1 MQVVGSATRPAS
13 APSKRLLYT
22 RDLLMRGGRA
32 AAARSELTAKA
43 PARGTLTLQ
52 NDLLRAPVPDLA
64 DDQIVLGPAVD
75 RVDDAEFF
83 RRLAGPAEPAD
94 DLSVQP
100 QLVDL
105 AVIQALGVVRIRAV
119 QILRRAAR
127 HADRLRHADVGDLRL
142 ERALAVEHLDAL
154 VAGIGHIEIA
164 LRIARDAADL
174 VELALRRPGVSPG
187 LREVALFGE
196 LRDAIVG
203 AEPVSDVDVAGAIP
217 RDVGRLAEAVARN
230 AGSGSRGIT
239 ASTAAATAAAR
250 FRSRA
255 AGRQAAARRHAG
267 AGPERD
273 VLRFSAEHQH
283 QAPVRVELRHH
294 VRSGIDDP
302 DVVLRVDAYLLSE
315 VDPVHALADLLHELA
330 VLIELEQARAT
341 VIERPL
347 VAERR
352 HRMAGAR
359 ED

>member
-83 RRLAGPAEPAD
+83 RQLAGLAELAD
-94 DLSVQP
+94 DLSVQL

-105 AVIQALGVVRIRAV
+105 AVIQALGVVRVRAV

-164 LRIARDAADL
+164 LRIARQPADL
-174 VELALRRPGVSPG
+174 VELPLRRSSLSPG
-187 LREVALFGE
+187 LHKVAVLGE
-196 LRDAIVG
+196 LGDPVVA
-203 AEPVSDVDVAGAIP
+203 AESIGDVDVAGA
-217 RDVGRLAEAVARN
+217 
-230 AGSGSRGIT
+230 
-239 ASTAAATAAAR
+239 
-250 FRSRA
+250 
-255 AGRQAAARRHAG
+255 
-267 AGPERD
+267 
-273 VLRFSAEHQH
+273 
-283 QAPVRVELRHH
+283 
-294 VRSGIDDP
+294 
-302 DVVLRVDAYLLSE
+302 
-315 VDPVHALADLLHELA
+315 
-330 VLIELEQARAT
+330 
-341 VIERPL
+341 
-347 VAERR
+347 
-352 HRMAGAR
+352 
-359 ED
+359 